1 MAVVGRRRADWI
13 DSACRDWAA
22 VRRKLL
28 GLDDPQMRTATAAQF
43 VGAIRS
49 TLAARRDLHAGAT
62 SSGRVVQHYPEVYVG
77 QALDVHRAYRAMRI
91 ELRDM
96 LDVHYVARAPVA
108 DKAEALAMSR
118 AKYWQRV
125 AVAKAY
131 VEAWL
136 SA

>member
-1 MAVVGRRRADWI
+1 MGRRRADWI
-13 DSACRDWAA
+13 DLACRDWAQ
-22 VRRKLL
+22 VRRRLL
-28 GLDDPQMRTATAAQF
+28 GLDDPHMRIATAAEF

-49 TLAARRDLHAGAT
+49 TLGERRDLHAGAR
-62 SSGRVVQHYPEVYVG
+62 SSGRVEQHYPEVYTG
-77 QALDVHRAYRAMRI
+77 TALDVHRAYQSMRI

-96 LDVHYVARAPVA
+96 LDVHYVARAPVDA
-108 DKAEALAMSR
+108 KAEALAMSR

>member
-1 MAVVGRRRADWI
+1 MGRRRADWV

-22 VRRKLL
+22 VRRHLL
-28 GLDDPQMRTATAAQF
+28 GLDDPEMRGATAAQF
-43 VGAIRS
+43 LGAVRS
-49 TLAARRDLHAGAT
+49 TLGARRDLHSGAR
-62 SSGRVVQHYPEVYVG
+62 SIGRVEQHYPEVYVG
-77 QALDVHRAYRAMRI
+77 QALDVHRAYQSMRI
-91 ELRDM
+91 ELRNM
-96 LDVHYVARAPVA
+96 LDVHYVARAPVE
-108 DKAEALAMSR
+108 DKAQALAMSR